1 MYLLAIENFPI
12 WMACIDFEMVTFLR
26 PEIQM
31 SLGESYELQLPLRQ
45 TFQNWI
51 HYFVSVPALTPN
63 QYFLVLPI
71 SSFTSDITQHPDIQ
85 AKLSLVYH
93 HSQYVHLISD
103 QALWISLLKSLLNS
117 KLCTSL
123 RSLYLLKAF
132 IISQIFSVISFSCF

>member
-1 MYLLAIENFPI
+1 MVENFPI
-12 WMACIDFEMVTFLR
+12 WMGCIDFEMVTFLC

-45 TFQNWI
+45 PFQNWI

-85 AKLSLVYH
+85 ARLSLVHH

-103 QALWISLLKSLLNS
+103 QAL
-117 KLCTSL
+117 
-123 RSLYLLKAF
+123 
-132 IISQIFSVISFSCF
+132 